1 MKGGAKILCGALGSL
16 EKAGIVHGR
25 ISPKNLLLGKD
36 GNSRRIVSLKGLH
49 RSCLS
54 AEMNAAAVTVVKGGT
69 IAAIPLLSKE
79 EQRCASPE
87 LLMGNRGTSQS
98 DVWSLGTILY
108 LMACGKLPYSSQEEV
123 VCGRALQFPPTHNL
137 SASFKQLVSS
147 MLAKD
152 PA

>member
-36 GNSRRIVSLKGLH
+36 ENRRSIVSLKGLH
-49 RSCLS
+49 HSCLS
-54 AEMNAAAVTVVKGGT
+54 AEMNAAAVTVGT

-87 LLMGNRGTSQS
+87 LLMGNRGTSKS

-108 LMACGKLPYSSQEEV
+108 LLACGKLPYSSQEEV
-123 VCGRALQFPPTHNL
+123 VCGRAVQFPPTHNL